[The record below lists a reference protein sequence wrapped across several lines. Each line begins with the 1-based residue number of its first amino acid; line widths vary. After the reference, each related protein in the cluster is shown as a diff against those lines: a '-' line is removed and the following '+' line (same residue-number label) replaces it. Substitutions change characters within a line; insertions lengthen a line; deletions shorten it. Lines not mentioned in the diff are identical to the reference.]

1 MFYELGSVNSRRIID
16 LEHKM
21 KIEIIP
27 FHDDLIAQAGEL
39 LAARQRRDRSAL
51 PELPARF
58 EDPQTAGAA
67 VTALWQKPHTTG
79 SAAIE
84 NDRLIGYLIGETVI
98 DSLWGRSAWVR
109 PAGMGLAAG
118 QEAELMRRLYA
129 ATSARWVDYGIF
141 FHFSVTPVLDTELIQ
156 AWFSLSFGIEQ
167 VHALLDLNQIDE
179 QSFTL
184 PAGLEIRRAG
194 PQDREALASLSEI
207 IWRHQVQ
214 GPVWGIHMP
223 ESEERQGW
231 VELADD
237 PTVTVWLAFLQG
249 EAVASQGYFPSETSA
264 DDLLIPEHCA
274 RLTIAATR
282 ETMRGRGIQLA
293 LTRHGLL
300 QARKAGYRFV
310 ETDWRSANLEAA
322 RFWPRQGFRPVA
334 YRLVRRIDPRIAW
347 ARGEFE
353 LPQ

>member
-1 MFYELGSVNSRRIID
+1 MSL
-16 LEHKM
+16 
-21 KIEIIP
+21 EIIP
-27 FHDDLIAQAGEL
+27 FHEDLVTQAGEL
-39 LAARQRRDRSAL
+39 LAARHKRNRSDL

-58 EDPQTAGAA
+58 EDSRTAGAA
-67 VTALWQKPHTTG
+67 VEALWRKPRATG
-79 SAAIE
+79 SAAML
-84 NDRLIGYLIGETVI
+84 DGRLVGYLIGEMVI

-109 PAGMGLAAG
+109 LGGMGLAEG
-118 QEAELMRRLYA
+118 QKAELMRRLYS

-141 FHFSVTPVLDTELIQ
+141 FHFAVTPVSDAELVQ

-167 VHALLDLNQIDE
+167 VHALLDLSQVEEDD
-179 QSFTL
+179 FTH

-194 PQDREALASLSEI
+194 PQDRQALAELSEI
-207 IWRHQVQ
+207 IWKHQVQ

-249 EAVASQGYFPSETSA
+249 KAVASQGYFPSETSEE
-264 DDLLIPEHCA
+264 DLLIPEGCA
-274 RLTIAATR
+274 RLTIAATH
-282 ETMRGRGIQLA
+282 ETVRGRGIQLA

-300 QARKAGYRFV
+300 QARQAGYRFV

-322 RFWPRQGFRPVA
+322 RFWPRRGFRPAA

-347 ARGEFE
+347 AKGEFE
-353 LPQ
+353 LSE

>member
-1 MFYELGSVNSRRIID
+1 MS
-16 LEHKM
+16 
-21 KIEIIP
+21 IEIIS
-27 FHDDLIAQAGEL
+27 FHEALITQAGEL
-39 LAARQRRDRSAL
+39 LAARHKRDRSVL

-67 VTALWQKPHTTG
+67 VEALWSKPGVAG
-79 SAAIE
+79 SAALM
-84 NDRLIGYLIGETVI
+84 DGRLVGYLIGETVI
-98 DSLWGRSAWVR
+98 DSLWGRSAWMR
-109 PAGMGLAAG
+109 LGGMGLAAG

-141 FHFSVTPVLDTELIQ
+141 FHFAVAPVCDADLVQ
-156 AWFSLSFGIEQ
+156 AWFSLNFGIEQ
-167 VHALLDLNQIDE
+167 VHAMLDLSQIEEHNFKHPD
-179 QSFTL
+179 
-184 PAGLEIRRAG
+184 GLEIRRAG
-194 PQDREALASLSEI
+194 PQDRQALADLSEI

-264 DDLLIPEHCA
+264 DDLLIPESCA

-282 ETMRGRGIQLA
+282 ETVRGRGVQLA

-300 QARKAGYRFV
+300 QARQAGYRFV

-322 RFWPRQGFRPVA
+322 RFWPRRGFRPVA

-347 ARGEFE
+347 AKGEF
-353 LPQ
+353 

>member
-1 MFYELGSVNSRRIID
+1 MN
-16 LEHKM
+16 
-21 KIEIIP
+21 IEIIP

-39 LAARQRRDRSAL
+39 LAARHRRDRSAL

-58 EDPQTAGAA
+58 EDPQTASAA
-67 VTALWQKPHTTG
+67 ITALWHKPRATG
-79 SAAIE
+79 SAAMK
-84 NDRLIGYLIGETVI
+84 DGQLMGYMIGETVI

-118 QEAELMRRLYA
+118 QEAGLMRHLYA

-141 FHFSVTPVLDTELIQ
+141 FHFAVTPVPNAELVQ

-167 VHALLDLNQIDE
+167 VHALLDLNRLEDQA
-179 QSFTL
+179 FPN
-184 PAGLEIRRAG
+184 PAGLKIRRAG
-194 PQDREALASLSEI
+194 PQDREALADLSEI

-214 GPVWGIHMP
+214 SPVWGIHMP

-249 EAVASQGYFPSETSA
+249 EAVASQGYFPSEASA

-274 RLTIAATR
+274 RMTIAATR
-282 ETMRGRGIQLA
+282 ETVRGRGIQLA

-300 QARKAGYRFV
+300 QARQAGYRFV

-322 RFWPRQGFRPVA
+322 HFWPRRGFRPVA

-353 LPQ
+353 LSG